1 MLQTGCFDS
10 DVEKVKKFYKWVFS
24 IGDKTITEPNN
35 WDVSIQISNDV
46 LISDIVIQSLQ
57 FWISHG
63 N

>member
-35 WDVSIQISNDV
+35 
-46 LISDIVIQSLQ
+46 
-57 FWISHG
+57 
-63 N
+63 